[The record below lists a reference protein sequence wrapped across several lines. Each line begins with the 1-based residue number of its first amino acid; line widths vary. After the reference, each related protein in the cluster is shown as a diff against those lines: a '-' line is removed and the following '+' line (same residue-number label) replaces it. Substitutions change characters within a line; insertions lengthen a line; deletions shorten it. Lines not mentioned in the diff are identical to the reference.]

1 MIDRRMFVAG
11 LGYAGGTFAMPGALS
26 AIVGGAQMNTRPI
39 PVSGEALP
47 VVGLGTW
54 QSFDVG
60 ENSEAR
66 AGLEKVLSA
75 LIGRGGSVV
84 DTSPMYGSSET
95 VLGDLVARSGTRK
108 ALFLA
113 SKVWTS
119 GADQGTAQMQA
130 SLAKLRVETLDL
142 MQIHNLVDWKTHL
155 ATLRRWQDEGRIR
168 YLGVTHYRSSA
179 YDDLARIIESEP
191 IDFMQVNYS
200 MAEPEAARKLLPLA
214 ADNGV
219 AVIIN
224 RPFAGGQLFPRVRD
238 TALPDWATG
247 FDCTSWAQFFL
258 KFVLAHPAVTCVIP
272 GTRRAHYMLDNALAG
287 TGRLPDTTTQARM
300 LEYLRSL

>member
-1 MIDRRMFVAG
+1 MIDRRRFVAG
-11 LGYAGGTFAMPGALS
+11 LGCAGGMVALPAAVSAMFSEAKM
-26 AIVGGAQMNTRPI
+26 QTRPI
-39 PVSGEALP
+39 PVSGEAVP

-60 ENSEAR
+60 DDSEAR
-66 AGLEKVLSA
+66 ARLQQVLGA

-95 VLGDLVARSGTRK
+95 VLGDLVARSGSRE

-119 GADQGTAQMQA
+119 GADRGIAQMRA
-130 SLAKLRVETLDL
+130 SLAKLRVDTLDL
-142 MQIHNLVDWKTHL
+142 MQIHNLVDWKTQL
-155 ATLRRWQDEGRIR
+155 VSLRRWKEEGRIR
-168 YLGVTHYRSSA
+168 YLGLTHYRSSA

-191 IDFMQVNYS
+191 VDFLQVNYS
-200 MAEPEAARKLLPLA
+200 MAEPESALRLLPLA

-238 TALPDWATG
+238 KPLPDWASG

-272 GTRRAHYMLDNALAG
+272 GTRRPRYMLDNALAG
-287 TGRLPDTTTQARM
+287 TGRLPDTATQARM
-300 LEYLRSL
+300 LDYLRSL